1 MRKQIKSWGVTGAC
15 ILFALILIVASTLP
29 SMAWGYDDSVN
40 QSYTA
45 TNEDTEDKPVAQCP
59 KTLLTEQS
67 RCMTCH
73 VVPDWGIKE
82 ADPERYN
89 NYPHNSMK
97 VDGNHAYYLLRLI
110 DDDEFK
116 KTLDYLD
123 NHNVTMLTLEIH
135 SWGGSAMDMWR
146 IVGLM
151 QAWQAKDNII
161 RTELNGL
168 AASAGFVILASGTKG
183 QRYVSPS
190 AELMWHE
197 AQMLEWPEITTPT
210 DTEKKAAI
218 YRHLQDN
225 ANNYLASVSDLSKEE
240 IDAKVKALEFWI
252 TGREAVKYGFA
263 DGFIG
268 AQ

>member
-1 MRKQIKSWGVTGAC
+1 MKTNIKSWSITRAC
-15 ILFALILIVASTLP
+15 ILAALILIVASILP
-29 SMAWGYDDSVN
+29 SMAWGYD
-40 QSYTA
+40 A
-45 TNEDTEDKPVAQCP
+45 ANENAEDKPVAQCP

-210 DTEKKAAI
+210 DTEK
-218 YRHLQDN
+218 RQ
-225 ANNYLASVSDLSKEE
+225 
-240 IDAKVKALEFWI
+240 
-252 TGREAVKYGFA
+252 R
-263 DGFIG
+263 FIG
-268 AQ
+268 IFRIMQTTIWLRCPI